1 MTQRNRRGSIAAA
14 AKTGERRRILEA
26 ARTRL
31 GEETNDTLW
40 MRHKAECHCVCGM
53 GDGRL
58 LVALVKELRAVVA
71 ELDALPGGREET
83 KLDRLAAA
91 VDELAPRRTRR
102 VAGSSGS

>member
-1 MTQRNRRGSIAAA
+1 MRNRRGSIATAV
-14 AKTGERRRILEA
+14 KSGDRRRVLEA
-26 ARTRL
+26 VRNRL

-58 LVALVKELRAVVA
+58 LVALVKELRAVIS
-71 ELDALPGGREET
+71 ELDALPGGGEET

-91 VDELAPRRTRR
+91 VDELAPRRARR
-102 VAGSSGS
+102 VPDSKSS